1 MIAALRF
8 DHDDLRLWM
17 ASAAVVLAVHAAG
30 TAMLLRWHEPLEGD
44 DGSAAIVVDL
54 APYLGP
60 ASESKQN
67 LAPGPE
73 QQQFAPT
80 TEPQPEKPEA
90 KVEEKIEP
98 PPPVPEPEVVLPPEP
113 KPLEKPQVEPRPFVP
128 QTTAPPPPRPSAAR
142 VASWHRQIV
151 LQIERHKGYPAAA
164 QAKHQT
170 GVAQLAFAINR
181 QGRVVASRVARSSG
195 YAALDQ
201 ETIATVQRAQPF
213 PPPPPNMAGETFDF
227 TVPIRFNIR

>member
-1 MIAALRF
+1 MIAARGI
-8 DHDDLRLWM
+8 DSDDLRLWF
-17 ASAAVVLAVHAAG
+17 ASAAVVLAVHAGA
-30 TAMLLRWHEPLEGD
+30 TAMLLRWHEPVEGD
-44 DGSAAIVVDL
+44 EGTATIVVDL

-60 ASESKQN
+60 ESESKQN

-73 QQQFAPT
+73 QQQFTPS
-80 TEPQPEKPEA
+80 EPQPETPEA
-90 KVEEKIEP
+90 KIEEKVEP

-113 KPLEKPQVEPRPFVP
+113 KPLERPREEPRPFVP

-164 QAKHQT
+164 QARHQI
-170 GVAQLAFAINR
+170 GIAQLAFTINR
-181 QGRVVASRVARSSG
+181 QGRVVASRVVQSSG
-195 YAALDQ
+195 HPLLDQ

-213 PPPPPNMAGETFDF
+213 PVPPPNMPGETFDF
-227 TVPIRFNIR
+227 TVPMRFNIR